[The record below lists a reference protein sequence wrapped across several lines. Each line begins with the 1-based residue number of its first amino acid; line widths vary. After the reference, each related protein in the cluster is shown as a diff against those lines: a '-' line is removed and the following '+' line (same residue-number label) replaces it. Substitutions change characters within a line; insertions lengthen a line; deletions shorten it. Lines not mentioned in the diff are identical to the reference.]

1 VAGAPGGDGRGSVAV
16 VTKRSHAATPTR
28 RSRRGGRVRR
38 QVHSLFATGGPGFR
52 DLAVTQVCSTS
63 ADTLVAIA
71 LAGTLFFSV
80 PTAEARGNV
89 ALYLLLTVA
98 PFAVIGPTLGRILDR
113 APLAIRTVLV
123 VAAIGRAALS
133 LSLVTRA
140 DSWWLYPAAFGI
152 LVLSRV
158 HAIARNSLLPLAL
171 DEPRALVAANARLAW
186 IGVLVGGLTAGVG
199 LAAAW
204 VAGPDGPLVLATLA
218 AVLAGVLGRR
228 LPEPQAPLARPAHRS
243 PRARLHLPRAVRL
256 AQLATAGVRAAV
268 GFLLL
273 LLAFQLRAD
282 DAGLLDIG
290 ALLAASGLGFALAS
304 RLVPFLERRIPEE
317 PMVVAALSLT
327 AVAAFVA
334 AQWYGLAA
342 AAVLAA
348 TVGIAWGVAKLAFDG
363 LLQASV
369 PAGRRGAAF
378 TRSET
383 VFSIAFVLGALPP
396 TAVPIPLSIGLLTVG
411 FAALTAQLVYVA
423 TLLRPL
429 PTTDPRAAADGT
441 APEP

>member
-1 VAGAPGGDGRGSVAV
+1 VAV
-16 VTKRSHAATPTR
+16 VTDGTAAAPAPSPATVPTR

-38 QVHSLFATGGPGFR
+38 QVHSLFATGGSGFR
-52 DLAVTQVCSTS
+52 DLAITQACSTS
-63 ADTLVAIA
+63 ADTLVAVA

-123 VAAIGRAALS
+123 VAAVGRAVLA

-140 DSWWLYPAAFGI
+140 DTWWLYPAAFGL

-158 HAIARNSLLPLAL
+158 HAITRNSLLPLAL

-186 IGVLVGGLTAGVG
+186 IGVLVGGLAAVAG
-199 LAAAW
+199 LAAGWA
-204 VAGPDGPLVLATLA
+204 AGTGGILVLATLA
-218 AVLAGVLGRR
+218 AVLTGVLGRR
-228 LPEPQAPLARPAHRS
+228 LPEPRTAARR
-243 PRARLHLPRAVRL
+243 PRPRGGRTVRLHLPRSVRL

-273 LLAFQLRAD
+273 LLAFQLRID

-290 ALLAASGLGFALAS
+290 ALLGASGLGFAIAS
-304 RLVPFLERRIPEE
+304 RLVPVLERRIPEE
-317 PMVVAALSLT
+317 PMVVGALSLT

-348 TVGIAWGVAKLAFDG
+348 TIGIAWGVAKLAFDG
-363 LLQASV
+363 LLQATV
-369 PAGRRGAAF
+369 PADRRGVAF

-396 TAVPIPLSIGLLTVG
+396 TAVQFPVSLGLLTIG
-411 FAALTAQLVYVA
+411 FAALAAQLVYVA
-423 TLLRPL
+423 ALLRP
-429 PTTDPRAAADGT
+429 PSAAPPADGPGSRW
-441 APEP
+441 APDR

>member
-1 VAGAPGGDGRGSVAV
+1 MDRTADAHRTGAPPTRGDGAG
-16 VTKRSHAATPTR
+16 
-28 RSRRGGRVRR
+28 RRGGGRRVRR
-38 QVHSLFATGGPGFR
+38 QVRSLFATGGPGFR
-52 DLAVTQVCSTS
+52 DLAVTQAWSTS
-63 ADTLVAIA
+63 ADTLVAVA

-98 PFAVIGPTLGRILDR
+98 PFAVIGPALGRILDH

-123 VAAIGRAALS
+123 VAAMGRAALAVS
-133 LSLVTRA
+133 LLTRA
-140 DSWWLYPAAFGI
+140 DSWWLFPAAFGL

-158 HAIARNSLLPLAL
+158 HAIARNSLLPVAL

-199 LAAAW
+199 VGVGWATGA
-204 VAGPDGPLVLATLA
+204 DGPLVLATVA
-218 AVLAGVLGRR
+218 AVLAGVTGRR
-228 LPEPQAPLARPAHRS
+228 LPQPEAPAAAQGRRRS
-243 PRARLHLPRAVRL
+243 RARLHLPRSVRL

-282 DAGLLDIG
+282 EAGLLDIG
-290 ALLAASGLGFALAS
+290 ALLAASALGFAVAS
-304 RLVPFLERRIPEE
+304 RLVPLLERRVPEE

-363 LLQASV
+363 LLQATV
-369 PAGRRGAAF
+369 PAGRRGIAF

-383 VFSIAFVLGALPP
+383 LFSIAFVLGALLP
-396 TAVPIPLSIGLLTVG
+396 TAFPIPLPIGLLIIG
-411 FAALTAQLVYVA
+411 FAALSAQLIYVA
-423 TLLRPL
+423 ALLRPL
-429 PTTDPRAAADGT
+429 PDTSRGEDDRSRT
-441 APEP
+441 APHR